1 MTSNFYKQGYYRNR
15 RNKECRI
22 IMSNFDE
29 NRKVKEEQ
37 KEKDKTRKEKLAGY
51 FFNLSQLTYT
61 ALVLGGMVLFF
72 QDNKISTMLIA
83 MLFVGCILAYAL
95 AKIGNNLLK

>member
-1 MTSNFYKQGYYRNR
+1 
-15 RNKECRI
+15 
-22 IMSNFDE
+22 MSNWSE
-29 NRKVKEEQ
+29 RQEEKREG
-37 KEKDKTRKEKLAGY
+37 KEKDKARREKLAGY

-72 QDNKISTMLIA
+72 QGSVINLKLLIML
-83 MLFVGCILAYAL
+83 LVGCILAYSW

>member
-1 MTSNFYKQGYYRNR
+1 MG
-15 RNKECRI
+15 
-22 IMSNFDE
+22 NFDE
-29 NRKVKEEQ
+29 NRKNREER
-37 KEKDKTRKEKLAGY
+37 KEKDKVRKEKLSGY

-72 QDNKISTMLIA
+72 QGDKMNIMLSA
-83 MLFVGCILAYAL
+83 MFFVGCLLAYAL

>member
-1 MTSNFYKQGYYRNR
+1 
-15 RNKECRI
+15 
-22 IMSNFDE
+22 MSNWS
-29 NRKVKEEQ
+29 EQ
-37 KEKDKTRKEKLAGY
+37 QEKKQERKEKNKMRKEKLSGY

-72 QDNKISTMLIA
+72 QQSKITFMLVA
-83 MLFVGCILAYAL
+83 MFFVGCVLAYAL